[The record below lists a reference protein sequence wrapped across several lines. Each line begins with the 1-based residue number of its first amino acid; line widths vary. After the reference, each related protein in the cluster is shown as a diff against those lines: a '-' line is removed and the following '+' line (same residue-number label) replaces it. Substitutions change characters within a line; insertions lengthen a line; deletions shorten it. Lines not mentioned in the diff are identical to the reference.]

1 MSSYSRQSSTSSNV
15 SNAGTSSFLVGRDN
29 CQRNAEMELF
39 SQNRK
44 SRSNY
49 RRPSSLGLATTPLP
63 DKSEAKVQYKAMPST
78 RSHIVAPLK
87 DHLKPEGIVEKVS
100 EVQANYRNLSPVRPM
115 IHKLKDH
122 LKPEGDMAQKSET
135 GTVYLDNH
143 ATRPTIHKLRDHS
156 SDVQPEG
163 NMDKNSEY
171 RSTFAKTMK
180 GERAPPAWISDFEK
194 VTIE

>member
-1 MSSYSRQSSTSSNV
+1 MSSYSRQSSTSSNA

-39 SQNRK
+39 SQDRK

-63 DKSEAKVQYKAMPST
+63 DKSEAKIQFKPMPAS

-87 DHLKPEGIVEKVS
+87 DHLKPEGALEKVS
-100 EVQANYRNLSPVRPM
+100 EVKANYRNLSPSRPV

-122 LKPEGDMAQKSET
+122 LKPEGDFAIKSET
-135 GTVYLDNH
+135 GTVYQDNH
-143 ATRPTIHKLRDHS
+143 ATRPVIHKLRDHS
-156 SDVQPEG
+156 SDVQPVG
-163 NMDKNSEY
+163 NLEKSSEY